1 MWKEFKEFAVKGN
14 VIDLAVGV
22 MIGGAFGKI
31 VTSLVNDIIM
41 PPIGLLLGGAR
52 FDDLFITL
60 DGSSYAT
67 LEAAQAAGAPTLN
80 IGLFVNTVLD
90 FLIISGVIFLV
101 VRQFNKLRERM
112 KKAEAAA
119 EPAPA
124 RKTCPECLSEVP
136 VAAKKCKY
144 CTSPLHH

>member
-1 MWKEFKEFAVKGN
+1 
-14 VIDLAVGV
+14 
-22 MIGGAFGKI
+22 
-31 VTSLVNDIIM
+31 
-41 PPIGLLLGGAR
+41 
-52 FDDLFITL
+52 
-60 DGSSYAT
+60 
-67 LEAAQAAGAPTLN
+67 
-80 IGLFVNTVLD
+80 VLD